1 MRHEWLERGAANHV
15 MQVQFLEE
23 GERLVARP
31 QGRMEAADGTG
42 FAAAVQERLH
52 AHLKFLTIDLEELDF
67 VNLGG
72 VRALLRLAR
81 SLKADQRE
89 LDFARGGHAVREALH
104 HAGLNDLFTF
114 SPPYHSHRGLS
125 T

>member
-1 MRHEWLERGAANHV
+1 
-15 MQVQFLEE
+15 MQVQFLDE

-42 FAAAVQERLH
+42 FASAVQERLH
-52 AHLKFLTIDLEELDF
+52 AGTKSLTIDLEELDF

-72 VRALLRLAR
+72 VRGLLRLAR

-89 LDFARGGHAVREALH
+89 LEFARGGHAVREALH
-104 HAGLNDLFTF
+104 HAGLNDLFPFTP
-114 SPPYHSHRGLS
+114 SYHPHRGIS

>member
-1 MRHEWLERGAANHV
+1 

-23 GERLVARP
+23 GERLIARP
-31 QGRMEAADGTG
+31 QGRMEAADGIG
-42 FAAAVQERLH
+42 FALVVRERLH
-52 AHLKFLTIDLEELDF
+52 AGTKSLTIDLEELDS

-89 LDFARGGHAVREALH
+89 LEFARGGHAVREALH
-104 HAGLNDLFTF
+104 HAGLNDLFPF
-114 SPPYHSHRGLS
+114 SPPYHSHRGIS

>member
-1 MRHEWLERGAANHV
+1 

-31 QGRMEAADGTG
+31 QGRMEAADGAG
-42 FAAAVQERLH
+42 FASAVQERLQ
-52 AHLKFLTIDLEELDF
+52 ADTKSLTIDLEKLDF

-81 SLKADQRE
+81 SLKADQKD
-89 LDFARGGHAVREALH
+89 LDFARGGHSVREALH
-104 HAGLNDLFTF
+104 HAGLNDLFPF
-114 SPPYHSHRGLS
+114 SPPYHSHRGIS

>member
-1 MRHEWLERGAANHV
+1 

-23 GERLVARP
+23 GERLIARP
-31 QGRMEAADGTG
+31 QGRMEAADGIG
-42 FAAAVQERLH
+42 FASVVRERLH
-52 AHLKFLTIDLEELDF
+52 AGTKSLTIDLEELDS

-89 LDFARGGHAVREALH
+89 LEFARGGHAVREALH
-104 HAGLNDLFTF
+104 HAGLNDLFPF
-114 SPPYHSHRGLS
+114 SPPYHSHRGIS

>member
-1 MRHEWLERGAANHV
+1 

-31 QGRMEAADGTG
+31 QGRMEAADGIG
-42 FAAAVQERLH
+42 LASAVHERLH
-52 AHLKFLTIDLEELDF
+52 AGTKSLTIDLEELEF

-81 SLKADQRE
+81 SLKADQRKLE
-89 LDFARGGHAVREALH
+89 FARGGHAVREALH
-104 HAGLNDLFTF
+104 HAGLNDLFPF
-114 SPPYHSHRGLS
+114 SPPYHSHRGIS